1 MNLIKITAVLI
12 VIYFL
17 FKCIMKLYINS
28 LNHLD
33 KLRFGMSNFT
43 VLEMIMLSIYG
54 ILRVPLVA
62 VLSVTFPNFVFTHF

>member
-28 LNHLD
+28 LSNLD
-33 KLRFGMSNFT
+33 KLRFGMNNFT
-43 VLEMIMLSIYG
+43 VLEMIMLSMYG
-54 ILRVPLVA
+54 LLRVSLVVA
-62 VLSVTFPNFVFTHF
+62 LSVTFLNFVFTHF